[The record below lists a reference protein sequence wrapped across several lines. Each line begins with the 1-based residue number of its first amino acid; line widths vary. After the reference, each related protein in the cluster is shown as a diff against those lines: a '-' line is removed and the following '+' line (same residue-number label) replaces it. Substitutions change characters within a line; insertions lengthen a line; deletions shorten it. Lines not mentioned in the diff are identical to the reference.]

1 MICTDMDNPKQKT
14 SNYTCND
21 YREEMILLGLQKQ
34 LAKPGLSPEE
44 KETLKKQIIEVEKQM
59 GLD

>member
-1 MICTDMDNPKQKT
+1 MEKPAQKS

-34 LAKPGLSPEE
+34 LARPELTLDE
-44 KETLKKQIIEVEKQM
+44 KEKILKEIALVEKQM